1 MQCPYSIKGCG
12 GCDGLCVSYEETLE
26 KKQEALRKL
35 FPDAFPILPADK
47 PLHYR
52 NKSLRTFSGGKGRL
66 ISGIYRAGTHQVVE
80 LRECALESRRSCQ
93 ILAAA
98 TDLLRDMGLS
108 AYNEDT
114 HRGVLRHMQLR
125 RAPATGEVLL
135 TVITGCDIF
144 PGGKEFAS
152 AIMKRFPEIKGVIQ
166 NVNDRDS
173 SAVLG
178 FRDKLLAGKDEIRDV
193 MCDLHAVLTSR
204 SFYQVNTP
212 QAEKLYKLAVSY
224 ADPHPGETLLD
235 AYCGIGLIGMLAAR
249 SGGQVTGI
257 ELVRPAIECATKAAR
272 LNSLDNIRFLCGDA
286 VKALH
291 DPSARYDTILVDP
304 PRAGLSDAFTRALI
318 THAPSKIVY
327 VSCNP
332 ETLARDLSLLTP
344 AGYTPSPVQPVDLF
358 PFTPH
363 VETVVCLSQQ
373 KPDDYIEIEI
383 DLDEIDATSAETK
396 ATYKE
401 IQNWVQEHHGFH
413 VTNLNIAQVKQ
424 KHGIIERE
432 NYNKAKSAYSKQPG
446 CPEEKVKAIEDAMR
460 HFQMIPVVQA

>member
-1 MQCPYSIKGCG
+1 MNVPEESIRMQCPYFTKGCG
-12 GCDGLCVSYEETLE
+12 GCGGLDVSYEETLA
-26 KKQEALRKL
+26 KKQEAIRKL
-35 FPDAFPILPADK
+35 FPDALPILPADK
-47 PLHYR
+47 PLHCR

-93 ILAAA
+93 ILSAA

-135 TVITGCDIF
+135 TIITGCDVF
-144 PGGKEFAS
+144 PGGKEFAA

-212 QAEKLYKLAVSY
+212 QAEKLYRLAVSY
-224 ADPHPGETLLD
+224 ADPLPNETLLD

-257 ELVRPAIECATKAAR
+257 ELVRPAIECAKKAAR
-272 LNSLDNIRFLCGDA
+272 LNGLDNIRFLCGDA

-291 DPSARYDTILVDP
+291 DPSARYDTVLVDP

-318 THAPSKIVY
+318 AHAPAKIVY

-332 ETLARDLSLLTP
+332 ETLARDLSLLTS
-344 AGYTPSPVQPVDLF
+344 AGYTASPVQPVDLF

-363 VETVVCLSQQ
+363 LETVVLLS
-373 KPDDYIEIEI
+373 KGLVDKDNFRKVKVDFSLEDM
-383 DLDEIDATSAETK
+383 DLTTLRGK
-396 ATYKE
+396 ATYAQVKGY
-401 IQNWVQEHHGFH
+401 I
-413 VTNLNIAQVKQ
+413 LNEFGLEVSSLYIAQVK
-424 KHGIIERE
+424 KKCVKTG
-432 NYNKAKSAYSKQPG
+432 KD
-446 CPEEKVKAIEDAMR
+446 EE
-460 HFQMIPVVQA
+460 QYIPIDEAT